1 MKKRFAIMILLF
13 LNLLALMYLS
23 ARLLT
28 EPFGVYQEPYNGR
41 EASIVISNGKDIEAY
56 DVEVI
61 DGRMYI
67 NILTE

>member
-1 MKKRFAIMILLF
+1 MRLKASDILAVVFIVCLLYAMFGPKKKEAFD
-13 LNLLALMYLS
+13 
-23 ARLLT
+23 
-28 EPFGVYQEPYNGR
+28 VYQEPYNDR